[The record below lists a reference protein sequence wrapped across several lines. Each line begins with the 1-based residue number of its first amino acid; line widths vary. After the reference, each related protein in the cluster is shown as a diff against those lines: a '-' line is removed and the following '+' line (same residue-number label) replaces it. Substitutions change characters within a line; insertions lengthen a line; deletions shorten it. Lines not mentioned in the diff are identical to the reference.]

1 MEVQDQW
8 KQPEWSECLVDLQDK
23 KRLRCTTYIGGG
35 DTKTCQ
41 EVCKSKPYENVEIVK
56 AECIGHIQKRVGSR
70 LLSLKEKYKIK
81 FHDGKKMFGKERLTG
96 KNRNTLQNY
105 YGKAIRQSIEKLYE
119 MKKSVAAVLFYCS
132 ETRYRNLT

>member
-1 MEVQDQW
+1 M
-8 KQPEWSECLVDLQDK
+8 
-23 KRLRCTTYIGGG
+23 
-35 DTKTCQ
+35 
-41 EVCKSKPYENVEIVK
+41 CKSKPHENVEIVK

-96 KNRNTLQNY
+96 KNINTLQNY
-105 YGKAIRQSIEKLYE
+105 YGMAIRHIEKLYE
-119 MKKSVAAVLFYCS
+119 MKKSVDAVFFYCS